1 MESILRYL
9 SKFIIEKISWHQII
23 KIKGLT
29 YSCLVSCQVI
39 SKAYFIYMKNS
50 IEKQIIDLSSLAD
63 HELLQG
69 NLEKSLSLLNKT
81 EKLLKSLDDPDKRQ
95 NCCRF
100 LYRVFGKY
108 YSATEDYLKACV
120 YYEDLLKFCCA
131 SLSKQETIEVLSN
144 LCTLHQNSKNFTRLL
159 ERAHQ
164 GLYLILEYPD
174 SSFAA
179 LFNYY
184 AGIAYQNLKNY
195 NEAEKSYKQS
205 LAIANSSLGYSHP
218 TTSMVMKNYLK
229 LLKISQTPRTISRNF
244 NERTQ
249 VNRSVDS
256 KNQPRAGTGSKKNF
270 LPKIRKSAKADTGLI
285 PIIPNTALPVL
296 ISNGKGLT
304 PRAGSVFEEGFKDLI
319 SPIKVKNPQSSCRIR
334 ARRLSADSN
343 LGIMDESKVGDSVKK
358 PAKRMEKL
366 QTSSV
371 NPDQAKQN
379 FISHSTSRPPQP
391 SKSVPQSNPEPSPAF
406 ISKVTKIQKA
416 IRGFLCRKRLKY
428 LKRESI
434 KAKTALAVH
443 QLNDLKAQIIIMKT
457 VEHEAKEY
465 YKAEYTKK
473 DVIDRVSKYILQ
485 IQRFIRC
492 HQQRLKF
499 RRVKLSTIKIQSV
512 VKMYLVKVLYQKIIM
527 AIRFIQSSWR
537 GYKLKCKNN

>member
-1 MESILRYL
+1 
-9 SKFIIEKISWHQII
+9 
-23 KIKGLT
+23 
-29 YSCLVSCQVI
+29 
-39 SKAYFIYMKNS
+39 MKNS
-50 IEKQIIDLSSLAD
+50 LEKQIIDLSSQAD

-69 NLEKSLSLLNKT
+69 NLEKTLVLLTKT
-81 EKLLKSLDDPDKRQ
+81 EKLFKSLDDPDKRQ
-95 NCCRF
+95 NCCKF

-120 YYEDLLKFCCA
+120 YLEDLLKFSCA
-131 SLSKQETIEVLSN
+131 SLTKQETIEILSN
-144 LCTLHQNSKNFTRLL
+144 LCTLHQNSKKFTRLL

-195 NEAEKSYKQS
+195 NEAEKSFKQS

-229 LLKISQTPRTISRNF
+229 LLKISQTPRTRSRNF
-244 NERTQ
+244 NERSQ

-256 KNQPRAGTGSKKNF
+256 KNQLRTGKSSKKTF
-270 LPKIRKSAKADTGLI
+270 LPKIRKSAKADTGLV
-285 PIIPNTALPVL
+285 PIIPSTALPVL

-319 SPIKVKNPQSSCRIR
+319 SPVKVKNPQSSCRIR

-343 LGIMDESKVGDSVKK
+343 IGIMDESILGVGGKK
-358 PAKRMEKL
+358 PATRMEKL
-366 QTSSV
+366 QTPSL
-371 NPDQAKQN
+371 NPEAPKQN
-379 FISHSTSRPPQP
+379 LHFQSSLPPHPP
-391 SKSVPQSNPEPSPAF
+391 SKLNPQQNPATSPSF

-416 IRGFLCRKRLKY
+416 IRGFLCRKQLKY

-499 RRVKLSTIKIQSV
+499 KRTRLSTIKIQSV
-512 VKMYLVKVLYQKIIM
+512 VKMYLVKVLYQKILM